1 MKRRETY
8 QTETRCDM
16 ELNKLGLNKLEL
28 NTQKTD
34 SNHRKDV
41 VAVEQ
46 DKKNEEEQQK
56 DEEEIKNLGEI
67 QAKTVTS
74 AKSLVTE
81 VIAVLSLLQ
90 LGKLLLRKLCL

>member
-1 MKRRETY
+1 MKRRKN
-8 QTETRCDM
+8 QTETRCEL

-28 NTQKTD
+28 NKLGLNAQKTD

-41 VAVEQ
+41 VAVVQ
-46 DKKNEEEQQK
+46 EEAQ
-56 DEEEIKNLGEI
+56 EEAKEESLKEI

-90 LGKLLLRKLCL
+90 LGRLLLRKLCL